1 MSLDDFSFLSFFSH
15 VHPLFPYGCLS
26 YLAVFLIYTCWFKL
40 FCASEW
46 Q

>member
-1 MSLDDFSFLSFFSH
+1 MSLDDFSFLSFFSP
-15 VHPLFPYGCLS
+15 VRPLFPYCCNPT
-26 YLAVFLIYTCWFKL
+26 LAVFLIYSCRFKF